1 MAETLKSAR
10 INASAIIRKGVRFD
24 ITVVLPTIFF
34 LMVVTMFGESASIEE
49 RGTDEESDSVV
60 ESRTFISSIH
70 LRRQSIVL
78 IFFGAN
84 RAF

>member
-1 MAETLKSAR
+1 
-10 INASAIIRKGVRFD
+10 
-24 ITVVLPTIFF
+24 
-34 LMVVTMFGESASIEE
+34 MVVTMFGESASIEE
-49 RGTDEESDSVV
+49 RGTDEESDSFV
-60 ESRTFISSIH
+60 ESRIFISSIH